1 MKKLKCFFLA
11 GLIACLCAGCQAK
24 GAPDAGQEAAAG
36 TEAAVS
42 TEAANGIQA
51 AKGTESETDTEEASA
66 QEELGIKDV
75 FGAHQVK
82 AGTCISEYMISDPK
96 MSEVILKNF
105 NSVTTENAMKPE
117 NILSKTKSAEAGEV
131 VVQFPGDALAMLK
144 WAKENN
150 MSMRGH
156 TLVWYSQTPAWLFHK
171 NFDQS
176 DELVDREELLKR
188 MEDMIRKVFEELE
201 NLGYA
206 DLFYAYDVV
215 NEAWMEDGSMRDCE
229 WSEIIGEDYL
239 WYAFSYA
246 RKYAPEHIDLYYN
259 DYNEQFK
266 ADTILKFVDTLKDE
280 DGNSL
285 IDGIGLQ
292 GHLYTNDDL
301 PRYFEAVDKLAG
313 SGLKLEV
320 TELDVSLGAWQNTL
334 EATEENL
341 LVQGKFYYDLIKGLF
356 ERVDDG
362 RINMDALTF
371 WGFRDDLSWRRD
383 ASPLL
388 YDALMQPKLAYY
400 GALQQEERLH

>member
-1 MKKLKCFFLA
+1 MKKWKSIILA
-11 GLIACLCAGCQAK
+11 GLIACLCTGCQTK
-24 GAPDAGQEAAAG
+24 EMPDAGQGNG
-36 TEAAVS
+36 TETETAESAETTDDLQATSEEISDEDVAAP
-42 TEAANGIQA
+42 EDA
-51 AKGTESETDTEEASA
+51 
-66 QEELGIKDV
+66 GIKDV
-75 FGAHQVK
+75 FGEHRVK
-82 AGTCISEYMISDPK
+82 AGTCLSREMISDPE

-105 NSVTTENAMKPE
+105 NSVTMENAMKPE
-117 NILSKTKSAEAGEV
+117 NILNKTKSSETGEV
-131 VVQFPGDALAMLK
+131 AVQFPDDALAMLE
-144 WAKENN
+144 WAKENG

-156 TLVWYSQTPAWLFHK
+156 TLVWYSQTPEWLFHK

-176 DELVDREELLKR
+176 EELVDREELLKR

-201 NLGYA
+201 ALGYA

-215 NEAWMEDGSMRDCE
+215 NEAWMEDGSMRSCK

-246 RKYAPEHIDLYYN
+246 AKYAPEHVDLYYN

-301 PRYFEAVDKLAG
+301 NGYFAAVDKLAG

-341 LVQGKFYYDLIKGLF
+341 LAQGKFYYDLIKGLF

-362 RINMDALTF
+362 RISMDALTF
-371 WGFRDDLSWRRD
+371 WGFRDNLSWRRD

-388 YDALMQPKLAYY
+388 YDTLMQPKYAYY
-400 GALQQEERLH
+400 GAMQQEEFLH